1 MKLTWRLAHLPW
13 LLAAAGAMLVA
24 ATVVGWFG
32 RGGVGAAGAAL
43 GVAVATVSYLL
54 STLVIAWADAVRPAL
69 VLPLGLASY
78 VGKMGLLGGVMLA
91 LADRDWPGLVPM
103 ALGVV
108 AGAVAW
114 SAAQIWWVVRRQAR
128 PSRQAR
134 PPRRDRSPDGGNS
147 PYRTRM
153 GGPGVRPE

>member
-1 MKLTWRLAHLPW
+1 MKRLGWRLAHLPW

-24 ATVVGWFG
+24 AAVVGWFG
-32 RGGVGAAGAAL
+32 RGAVGAAGAAL
-43 GVAVATVSYLL
+43 GVAAATASYLV
-54 STLVIAWADAVRPAL
+54 STLVIAWADARRPVL

-78 VGKMGLLGGVMLA
+78 VGKLCVLGGVMLA
-91 LADRDWPGLVPM
+91 LLDREWPGLVPM

-114 SAAQIWWVVRRQAR
+114 SAAQIWWVARRGQ
-128 PSRQAR
+128 
-134 PPRRDRSPDGGNS
+134 RSAKGRNASPEGGNS

-153 GGPGVRPE
+153 EGPGVRPE